1 MYNSIIIGAGCAG
14 ATVARKLAEE
24 GGQKV
29 LVLEKRNHI
38 AGNCYDAFDEN
49 GILIH
54 VYGPHIFH
62 TNIKSVYEYLSRFT
76 KWYEYQHEVVADV
89 HGKLIPVPFNLN
101 TLSLVYDEPK
111 ALELKEKLIDK
122 FGMGSKVPILELMNS
137 DDEDIKGIADYVYKN
152 IFLGYTMKQWGQKP
166 EDIDPAVTARVPV
179 FISYD
184 NRYFQDQY
192 QGMPLDGYTPMFENM
207 FNHDN
212 ITVELGVDAKD
223 RMEFKDGKIYYEGEV
238 FEGSVIYTGQTDA
251 LFDNEFGMLPY
262 RTLDFAFE
270 NYKQES
276 YQGRAL
282 VNYTVDQDYTRIT
295 EFKYLTN
302 QKKDDCTTIVKEY
315 PKAYTGN
322 PGETP
327 YYAIMNNEN
336 ISKYNKYKKE
346 SEKFGNLILLGRL
359 AEYKYYNIDAI
370 VDKAINVA
378 DGLILKQS
386 FGGNI

>member
-1 MYNSIIIGAGCAG
+1 MYDSIIIGAGCAG

-38 AGNCYDAFDEN
+38 AGNCYDAMDEY

-62 TNIKSVYEYLSRFT
+62 TNNADVNEYLSRFT
-76 KWYEYQHEVVADV
+76 KWYDYQHEVVADV
-89 HGKLIPVPFNLN
+89 YGKLIPVPFNLN
-101 TLSLVYDEPK
+101 TLKMVYDEPK
-111 ALELKEKLIDK
+111 ATELKDKLIAK

-137 DDEDIKGIADYVYKN
+137 DDEDIKGIADYVYHN
-152 IFLGYTMKQWGQKP
+152 IFLKYTMKQWGQKP
-166 EDIDPAVTARVPV
+166 EDIDPTVTGRVPV

-184 NRYFQDQY
+184 NRYFQDKY
-192 QGMPLDGYTPMFENM
+192 QGMPLDGYTPMFEKM
-207 FNHDN
+207 LSHEN
-212 ITVELGVDAKD
+212 ITVELGADAKD
-223 RMEFKDGKIYYEGEV
+223 RMEFKDGKIYYQGEE
-238 FEGSVIYTGQTDA
+238 FKGSVIFTGQVDA
-251 LFDNEFGMLPY
+251 LFDHEFGMLPY
-262 RTLDFAFE
+262 RTLEFDFE

-302 QKKDDCTTIVKEY
+302 QKKDDCTTIVREY
-315 PKAYTGN
+315 PKAYTGS
-322 PGETP
+322 PAETP
-327 YYAIMNNEN
+327 YYAIINDDN
-336 ISKYNKYKKE
+336 IARYNRYKEK
-346 SEKFGNLILLGRL
+346 SEEFDNLILLGRL

-370 VDKAINVA
+370 VGKALDIANE
-378 DGLILKQS
+378 IISK
-386 FGGNI
+386 

>member
-1 MYNSIIIGAGCAG
+1 MYDSIVIGAGCAG

-29 LVLEKRNHI
+29 LVMEKRDHI
-38 AGNCYDAFDEN
+38 AGNCYDAYDKD

-62 TNIKSVYEYLSRFT
+62 TNNKSVNDYLSRFT
-76 KWYEYQHEVVADV
+76 KWYDYQHEVVADV
-89 HGKLIPVPFNLN
+89 HGKYIPVPFNLN
-101 TLSLVYDEPK
+101 TLKMVYDEPK
-111 ALELKEKLIDK
+111 ASELEDKLIAQ
-122 FGMGSKVPILELMNS
+122 FGMGSKVPILELINS
-137 DDEDIKGIADYVYKN
+137 DDEDIKGIADYVYN
-152 IFLGYTMKQWGQKP
+152 NVFLKYTMKQWGQKP
-166 EDIDPAVTARVPV
+166 EEIDPAVTGRVPV

-184 NRYFQDQY
+184 NRYFQDEY
-192 QGMPLDGYTPMFENM
+192 QGMPLEGYTPMFENM
-207 FNHDN
+207 LDHQN
-212 ITVELGVDAKD
+212 ITVELGVDASD
-223 RMEFKDGKIYYEGEV
+223 RMEFKDGKIFYEGEV
-238 FEGSVIYTGQTDA
+238 FEGNVIFTGQVDE
-251 LFDNEFGMLPY
+251 LFDKEFGMLPY
-262 RTLDFAFE
+262 RTLDFKFE

-315 PKAYTGN
+315 PKAYSGD

-327 YYAIMNNEN
+327 YYAIINDDN
-336 ISKYNKYKKE
+336 IEKYNLYKKKAE
-346 SEKFGNLILLGRL
+346 EYGNLILLGRL

-370 VDKAINVA
+370 VAKAIDVA
-378 DGLILKQS
+378 DGIILK
-386 FGGNI
+386 